1 MNTKAPLF
9 VAEISANHL
18 GSFARAKELVHA
30 AIESGANAVK
40 LQTYTADTMT
50 LNLES
55 DPFRVSSNHE
65 LWGGRKLYDLY
76 QEAHTPWEWHAELFE
91 ICRKSGVIPFSSPF
105 DFTAVDFLEDLDTPM
120 YKIASMESGDIP
132 LISKVASK
140 GKPVIISTG
149 GTTIEEVRDA
159 VDTCTKEGNDQVTLL
174 VCTSSYPSL
183 PKDAHLRRI
192 TRLQEQ
198 FGLAI
203 GLSDHTLGIGVSLA
217 AIGLG
222 ATVIEK
228 HFTLNRGDGGADADF
243 SMEPKEFAALVKE
256 GNDAYVSLGSGNW
269 GEIESEF
276 ESRRLRRSLY
286 IVNDVSPGEIVSQKN
301 VRAIRPNGGL
311 APKHFEKILGRRFNQ
326 SLTKGSPLK
335 IEHLDLEI

>member
-1 MNTKAPLF
+1 MNAKPLLF

-18 GSFARAKELVHA
+18 GSFARAKELAHA

-40 LQTYTADTMT
+40 FQTYTADTMT

-55 DPFRVSSNHE
+55 ETFRISSHHK

-91 ICRKSGVIPFSSPF
+91 ICRNGGVIPFSSPF
-105 DFTAVDFLEDLDTPM
+105 DFTAVDFLEELNTPM

-132 LISKVASK
+132 LITKVAGK

-149 GTTIEEVRDA
+149 GTTIEEVREA
-159 VDTCTKEGNDQVTLL
+159 VEACRLAGNDQVTLL

-183 PKDAHLRRI
+183 PKDANLRRI
-192 TRLQEQ
+192 TKLQEQ
-198 FGLAI
+198 FGLEV
-203 GLSDHTLGIGVSLA
+203 GVSDHTLGIGVSLA

-222 ATVIEK
+222 ARVIEK
-228 HFTLNRGDGGADADF
+228 HFTLKRSDGGADADF
-243 SMEPKEFAALVKE
+243 SMEPVEFATLVKE
-256 GNDAYVSLGSGNW
+256 GKDAHASLGSEIW
-269 GEIESEF
+269 GEIESEY

-286 IVNDVSPGEIVSQKN
+286 LVSDVSSGDIVTEAN

-311 APKHFEKILGRRFNQ
+311 APKHFENILGKKFNQ
-326 SLTKGSPLK
+326 RLTKGSPLK
-335 IEHLDLEI
+335 LEHVDLET

>member
-1 MNTKAPLF
+1 MNTNPLMF

-30 AIESGANAVK
+30 AIESGAHAVK
-40 LQTYTADTMT
+40 FQTYTADTMT

-55 DPFRVSSNHE
+55 ETFRISSHHE

-76 QEAHTPWEWHAELFE
+76 QEAHTPWEWHGELFE

-105 DFTAVDFLEDLDTPM
+105 DFTAVDFLEELNTSM

-149 GTTIEEVRDA
+149 GTTIEEVREA
-159 VDTCTKEGNDQVTLL
+159 VASCRLEGNNQLTLL

-192 TRLQEQ
+192 TKLQEE
-198 FGLAI
+198 FGLAV
-203 GLSDHTLGIGVSLA
+203 GVSDHTLGIGVSLA

-222 ATVIEK
+222 ATIIEK
-228 HFTLNRGDGGADADF
+228 HFTLNRSDGGADADF

-256 GNDAYVSLGSGNW
+256 GNDAHVSLGSENW
-269 GEIESEF
+269 GEIESEY

-286 IVNDVSPGEIVSQKN
+286 IVNDVSSGEIVTDEN

-311 APKHFEKILGRRFNQ
+311 APKYFENILGKRFNQ
-326 SLTKGSPLK
+326 NLTKGSPLK
-335 IEHLDLEI
+335 LEHLDLEI